1 MSDERV
7 SQTIKDTMIL
17 IYKLTSAFDLKYTL
31 KRAIGRLNRN
41 SY

>member
-7 SQTIKDTMIL
+7 SHTIKDTMIL
-17 IYKLTSAFDLKYTL
+17 IYKFTSAFDL